1 MEYSYY
7 GKEQKVY
14 YEQLDNG
21 LKVYMLP
28 NKNINSFCINLVTRY
43 GSDVKEFIPLGKKD
57 YESIPRG
64 LAHFLEHKVFDIE
77 KGDAFSLFSK
87 YGAYSN
93 AATSNLFTKYYVI
106 GKKNFKKCLEN
117 LLNLVYT
124 PYITQE
130 TINKEIGIIS
140 EEIRMY
146 HDETDWQLEKHF
158 RDCFF
163 NGILNLEIAG
173 SEESIRTITKEM
185 LFKVYDTF
193 YQPSN
198 MMLVVTGNFK
208 NQDVLTILKNNEA
221 LNNKVSL
228 NEIVYKDEKDI
239 VKVSSEY
246 QEFYGNIVYP
256 KFKYGFK
263 IDLDSFAMKD
273 KIKLELYLDAFFSL
287 MYGDVSEFNDYNL
300 ENKLSNWYYIGYGKV
315 KDNIYCFDVTAE
327 SEYADLFVEKVD
339 KVLINPNILQE
350 DFERLRKIWIAS
362 SIRRIDDCTYLCDS
376 FMQDILTYQKI
387 IDHHELID
395 CLDFQEFL
403 SVIKKIDFNNKT
415 FVLMLPNKE

>member
-1 MEYSYY
+1 MEYNYF

-14 YEQLDNG
+14 YEQLENG

-28 NKNINSFCINLVTRY
+28 NKNVNSFCINLVSRY
-43 GSDVKEFIPLGKKD
+43 GSDVKEFIPFGKKD
-57 YESIPRG
+57 YERIPDG

-117 LLNLVYT
+117 LLTLVYT
-124 PYITQE
+124 PYFTE
-130 TINKEIGIIS
+130 DTINKEIGIIS

-158 RDCFF
+158 RDCFY
-163 NGILNLEIAG
+163 NNILNLEIAG
-173 SEESIRTITKEM
+173 SEESIRSITKEM

-198 MMLVVTGNFK
+198 MMLIVTGNFK
-208 NQDVLTILKNNEA
+208 NQDVLNILKNNEA

-239 VKVSSEY
+239 VNVSSEY
-246 QEFYGNIVYP
+246 QEFCGNIVYP

-263 IDLDSFAMKD
+263 IDLDSFNIKD
-273 KIKLELYLDAFFSL
+273 KLKLELYLDAFFSL

-327 SEYADLFVEKVD
+327 SEYADLFIEKVD

-403 SVIKKIDFNNKT
+403 SVIKKIDFSNKT

>member
-1 MEYSYY
+1 MEYNYF

-14 YEQLDNG
+14 YEQLENG

-28 NKNINSFCINLVTRY
+28 NKNVNSFCINLVSRY
-43 GSDVKEFIPLGKKD
+43 GSDVKEFIPFGKKD
-57 YESIPRG
+57 YERIPDG

-117 LLNLVYT
+117 LLTLVYT
-124 PYITQE
+124 PYFTE
-130 TINKEIGIIS
+130 DTINKEIGIIS

-146 HDETDWQLEKHF
+146 HDETDWQLEKNF
-158 RDCFF
+158 RDCFY
-163 NGILNLEIAG
+163 NNILNLEIAG
-173 SEESIRTITKEM
+173 SEESIRSITKEM

-198 MMLVVTGNFK
+198 MMLIVTGNFK
-208 NQDVLTILKNNEA
+208 NQDVLNILKNNEA

-239 VKVSSEY
+239 VNVSSEY

-263 IDLDSFAMKD
+263 IDLDSFNIKD
-273 KIKLELYLDAFFSL
+273 KLKLELYLDAFFSL

-376 FMQDILTYQKI
+376 FMQDILAYQKI
-387 IDHHELID
+387 IDHHELIS

>member
-1 MEYSYY
+1 MECNYF

-21 LKVYMLP
+21 LKIYMLP
-28 NKNINSFCINLVTRY
+28 NNKVNSFCVNLVSRY
-43 GSDVKEFIPLGKKD
+43 GSDVKEFIPIGKKE
-57 YESIPRG
+57 YETIPDG
-64 LAHFLEHKVFDIE
+64 LAHFLEHKVFDVE

-124 PYITQE
+124 PYFTE
-130 TINKEIGIIS
+130 DTINKEIGIIS

-158 RDCFF
+158 RDCFY
-163 NGILNLEIAG
+163 NNILNLEIAG

-185 LFKVYDTF
+185 LFKVYDAF

-198 MMLVVTGNFK
+198 MMLIVTGNFK
-208 NQDVLTILKNNEA
+208 KQDVLNILNNNEA

-228 NEIVYKDEKDI
+228 KEVIYKNEKEK
-239 VKVSSEY
+239 VNVLSEY
-246 QEFYGNIVYP
+246 QEFTGNIVYP

-263 IDLDSFAMKD
+263 IDLDSFAMED
-273 KIKLELYLDAFFSL
+273 KLKLELYLDAFFSL
-287 MYGDVSEFNDYNL
+287 MYGDVSDFNDYNL

-315 KDNIYCFDVTAE
+315 KDNIYCFDITGE
-327 SEYADLFVEKVD
+327 SEYADLFIEKVD
-339 KVLINPNILQE
+339 QVLINPVVLQE

-362 SIRRIDDCTYLCDS
+362 SIRRIDDSTYLCDNFS
-376 FMQDILTYQKI
+376 QDILDYQMV

-395 CLDFQEFL
+395 SLNFQEFL
-403 SVIKKIDFNNKT
+403 SVIKKIDFRNKT
-415 FVLMLPNKE
+415 FILMLPNTE

>member
-163 NGILNLEIAG
+163 NDILNLEIAG

-208 NQDVLTILKNNEA
+208 NQDVLAILKNNEA

-287 MYGDVSEFNDYNL
+287 MYGDVSDFNDYNL
-300 ENKLSNWYYIGYGKV
+300 DNKLSNWYYIGYGKV

-327 SEYADLFVEKVD
+327 SEYADLFIEKVD
-339 KVLINPNILQE
+339 KVLINPVVLQE

-362 SIRRIDDCTYLCDS
+362 SIRRIDDSTYLCDNFS
-376 FMQDILTYQKI
+376 QDILDYQMI

-395 CLDFQEFL
+395 SLNFQEFL
-403 SVIKKIDFNNKT
+403 SVIKKIDFSNKT
-415 FVLMLPNKE
+415 FILMLPYKK